1 MIFFSFNDQPKAVS
15 AANAANQLTDR
26 EPLAKPHEAPVSE
39 LAELADQ
46 PPLDRA
52 SRLAELRRKRCM
64 ALGIAA
70 DVAEQLAHRLRERD
84 SDRDDRRLCVECRHC
99 RRSGCAVRDAWLPTM
114 LQRCDN
120 FAAAVLEVAHE

>member
-1 MIFFSFNDQPKAVS
+1 MIFFSFSDQPKAVS

-52 SRLAELRRKRCM
+52 SRLAELRRKRCI

-70 DVAEQLAHRLRERD
+70 DPAPVPLGSGRAVGFLEREVNDWLA
-84 SDRDDRRLCVECRHC
+84 SMADRRTAEI
-99 RRSGCAVRDAWLPTM
+99 ADAKP
-114 LQRCDN
+114 
-120 FAAAVLEVAHE
+120 